1 MTPEFTKYISVSC
14 AIIEQNGLVFVAQ
27 RSEVMALPLK
37 WELPGGKIKE
47 DESPTACLQREILE
61 ELGVHIQITRT
72 LPESTYQY
80 PEFTV
85 TLYPFV
91 CTILKGKIKLSEH
104 ADMVWLPPSKL
115 AELDW
120 AEADL
125 PVVDSYCQ
133 QLKREA

>member
-1 MTPEFTKYISVSC
+1 MTQKFKKQIYVSC
-14 AIIEQNGLVFVAQ
+14 AIIEQDGLVFVAQ
-27 RSEVMALPLK
+27 RSTVMALPLK
-37 WELPGGKIKE
+37 WEFPGGKIKKG
-47 DESPTACLQREILE
+47 ESPTACLQREISE
-61 ELGVHIQITRT
+61 ELGVNIQIVQK

-104 ADMVWLPPSKL
+104 ADMIWLPPRKL

-125 PVVDSYCQ
+125 PIVASYCQ